1 MWCIP
6 PKANAAYVCCMEDV
20 LEVYTRPYDPKRPL
34 ICMDE
39 VPKQLLAE
47 SRDPL
52 HVQPGKTARY
62 DYEYKRAGVANVFMF
77 YEPLTGKRHIEIM
90 ERRTR
95 QDWAH
100 VMREIS
106 DRLYPE
112 AEKIVVVLD
121 NLNTHTP
128 ASFYV
133 AFDPDEARRLTNR
146 FEFHYTPKHGSW
158 LNMAE
163 IELSVLSR
171 QCINRRI
178 PDQEVLSKEVHAW
191 VAQRNESAVKVRWQF
206 TTADAR
212 IKLLSLY
219 PKIHV

>member
-1 MWCIP
+1 
-6 PKANAAYVCCMEDV
+6 MEDV
-20 LEVYTRPYDPKRPL
+20 LAVYTRPYDPLRPL
-34 ICMDE
+34 VCMDE
-39 VPKQLLAE
+39 VPKQLLTE
-47 SRDPL
+47 TRDPL
-52 HVQPGKTARY
+52 PAQPGKPARY
-62 DYEYKRAGVANVFMF
+62 DYEYKRAGVANLFMF
-77 YEPLTGKRHIEIM
+77 YEPLSGKRRTEIM

-106 DRLYPE
+106 DTLCPE

-133 AFDPDEARRLTNR
+133 AFEPDEARRLTNR

-171 QCINRRI
+171 QCLNRRI
-178 PDQEVLSKEVHAW
+178 PDEQTLSHENQAW
-191 VAQRNESAVKVRWQF
+191 VKEQNTKVVKVDWRF
-206 TTADAR
+206 STADAH
-212 IKLLSLY
+212 IKLKHLY
-219 PKIHV
+219 SMIHG

>member
-1 MWCIP
+1 
-6 PKANAAYVCCMEDV
+6 MEDV
-20 LEVYTRPYDPKRPL
+20 LEVYTRPYDPLWPL
-34 ICMDE
+34 VCMDE

-47 SRDPL
+47 TRDPL
-52 HVQPGKTARY
+52 PAQPGKPARY
-62 DYEYKRAGVANVFMF
+62 DYEYKRAGVANLFIF
-77 YEPLTGKRHIEIM
+77 YDPLSGKRHIEIM

-106 DRLYPE
+106 DTLYSE

-133 AFDPDEARRLTNR
+133 AFEPDEARRLTNR
-146 FEFHYTPKHGSW
+146 FEFHYSPKHGSW

-171 QCINRRI
+171 QCLDRRI
-178 PDQEVLSKEVHAW
+178 PDEATLADEVHAW
-191 VAQRNESAVKVRWQF
+191 VDQRNANAVKVQWQF
-206 TTADAR
+206 TTVDAR
-212 IKLLSLY
+212 IKLRSLY
-219 PKIHV
+219 PKIQV